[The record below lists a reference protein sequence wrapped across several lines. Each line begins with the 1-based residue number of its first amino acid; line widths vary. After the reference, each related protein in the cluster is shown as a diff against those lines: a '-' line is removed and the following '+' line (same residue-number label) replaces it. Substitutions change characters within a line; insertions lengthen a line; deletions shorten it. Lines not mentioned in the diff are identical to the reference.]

1 MDYIKVVIN
10 EVKQLKEML
19 KMFGLDLNNDL
30 NLDYAQKGST
40 FEIDSID
47 PYNDKE
53 MSLVS
58 L

>member
-1 MDYIKVVIN
+1 
-10 EVKQLKEML
+10 
-19 KMFGLDLNNDL
+19 MFGLDLNNDL